1 MHSTG
6 LVLCVGWVDPAL
18 CARENVSGM
27 ARTRTRPDESK
38 KPSYITRD
46 GYRRLEEEAHRL
58 WTVERPKLTKAVAEA
73 AAEGDRSE
81 NAEYIYGK
89 RKLFEIDR
97 RLQFLGKRLE
107 VLTIV
112 DRKPDQTGRVYFGAF
127 VTVED
132 ENGQRTTYQIV
143 GPDETD
149 TQGGCVS
156 CESPMGR
163 ALLGRELGDEVTVP
177 RPKGNAV
184 FTIEAITFDVPR
196 P

>member
-1 MHSTG
+1 
-6 LVLCVGWVDPAL
+6 
-18 CARENVSGM
+18 M

-38 KPSYITRD
+38 KPSYITRE

-58 WTVERPKLTKAVAEA
+58 WTVERPKLTKAVAIA

-97 RLQFLGKRLE
+97 RLQFLGKRLD

-112 DRKPDQTGRVYFGAF
+112 DRKPDQTGRVFFGAF
-127 VTVED
+127 VTLED
-132 ENGQRTTYQIV
+132 ENGQRMTYQIV

-149 TQGGCVS
+149 NQGACVS
-156 CESPMGR
+156 CEAPMGR

-177 RPKGNAV
+177 RPKGDAV
-184 FTIEAITFDVPR
+184 FTIEAITFDAPK

>member
-1 MHSTG
+1 
-6 LVLCVGWVDPAL
+6 
-18 CARENVSGM
+18 M

-38 KPSYITRD
+38 KPSYITRE

-112 DRKPDQTGRVYFGAF
+112 DRKPDQAGRVYFGAF
-127 VTVED
+127 VTLED

-156 CESPMGR
+156 CEAPMGR
-163 ALLGRELGDEVTVP
+163 ALLGREVGDEVNVP

-184 FTIEAITFDVPR
+184 FTVEAISFDAPKR
-196 P
+196 

>member
-1 MHSTG
+1 M
-6 LVLCVGWVDPAL
+6 
-18 CARENVSGM
+18 
-27 ARTRTRPDESK
+27 RTRPDESA
-38 KPSYITRD
+38 KPSYITAE

-97 RLQFLGKRLE
+97 RLKFLGKRLD

-112 DRKPDQTGRVYFGAF
+112 DRKPDNSGRVFFGAY
-127 VTVED
+127 VTLED
-132 ENGQRTTYQIV
+132 EAGAKVLYQIV

-149 TQGGCVS
+149 TNGGSIS

-163 ALLGRELGDEVTVP
+163 ALLGRRLGDEVTVP
-177 RPKGNAV
+177 RPKGAAE
-184 FTIEAITFDVPR
+184 FLITGITFDAP
-196 P
+196 PDAALPGTA

>member
-1 MHSTG
+1 
-6 LVLCVGWVDPAL
+6 
-18 CARENVSGM
+18 M

-38 KPSYITRD
+38 KPSYITRG

-58 WTVERPKLTKAVAEA
+58 WTVERPRLTKAVAEA

-97 RLQFLGKRLE
+97 RLAFLGKRLE

-112 DRKPDQTGRVYFGAF
+112 DRKPDQTGRAYFGAF
-127 VTVED
+127 VTLED
-132 ENGQRTTYQIV
+132 DNGQRTTYQIV

-149 TQGGCVS
+149 THAACVS

-163 ALLGRELGDEVTVP
+163 ALLGREVGDEVTVP
-177 RPKGNAV
+177 RPKGSAL
-184 FTIEAITFDVPR
+184 FTIEAISFDAPQR
-196 P
+196 

>member
-1 MHSTG
+1 MT
-6 LVLCVGWVDPAL
+6 
-18 CARENVSGM
+18 RE
-27 ARTRTRPDESK
+27 RTRPDESG
-38 KPSYITRD
+38 KPSYITRE
-46 GYRRLEEEAHRL
+46 GYRRLELEAHRL

-97 RLQFLGKRLE
+97 RLKFLGKRLD

-112 DRKPDQTGRVYFGAF
+112 DRKPEASGRVYFGAF
-127 VTVED
+127 VTLED
-132 ENGQRTTYQIV
+132 EEGERVTYQIV

-149 TQGGCVS
+149 GASSCVS

-163 ALLGRELGDEVTVP
+163 SLLGREVGDEVTVP
-177 RPKGNAV
+177 RPKGAATFV
-184 FTIEAITFDVPR
+184 IEAVSFEPPAR
-196 P
+196 